1 MNFSKALIATAFATL
16 LLAMPQAMASNKID
30 AALKDKVTAQM
41 TAEGYDVRKVQMEDG
56 LIEVYA
62 VKDGKTLEVY
72 LDDKLQ
78 VVKTNSGDAN

>member
-1 MNFSKALIATAFATL
+1 MNFSKTLAFAVLSLSLYAT
-16 LLAMPQAMASNKID
+16 PQAMASNKID
-30 AALKDKVTAQM
+30 AGLKDKVTAKM

-62 VKDGKTLEVY
+62 VKNGKTFEVY

-78 VVKTNSGDAN
+78 VVKTNNGDAN

>member
-1 MNFSKALIATAFATL
+1 MNFSKALIATALASL
-16 LLAMPQAMASNKID
+16 LLATPQAMASNKID
-30 AALKDKVTAQM
+30 PALKEKVTAQM
-41 TAEGYDVRKVQMEDG
+41 TAEGYDVRKVKMENG